1 MRDHHKL
8 ASSGVSEKQPIY
20 LRSSLALMFAIM
32 LHIRCHESQTAEKKG
47 IKSYTDVC
55 NYKNIILT
63 ARLSQKSHGATWGS
77 YKSDRTP
84 LPFQQS
90 RYTVDPTEYLKQKV
104 RYIHRIIYQDDDG
117 FFYLKKHEKF
127 MSLGDLLSF
136 YMVKLKYSISQID
149 QSWLTRVRHGH
160 PVSYFPRSP
169 SSLCIYMYRGTRL

>member
-63 ARLSQKSHGATWGS
+63 ARLSQKSHGATYDVCPIGAATNLTEHLS
-77 YKSDRTP
+77 HSNSPDTP
-84 LPFQQS
+84 WTQQS
-90 RYTVDPTEYLKQKV
+90 TSSKRSATSTGSSTRTTTASSTSRSTRSSCP
-104 RYIHRIIYQDDDG
+104 
-117 FFYLKKHEKF
+117 
-127 MSLGDLLSF
+127 SA
-136 YMVKLKYSISQID
+136 IS
-149 QSWLTRVRHGH
+149 
-160 PVSYFPRSP
+160 SP
-169 SSLCIYMYRGTRL
+169 FIW